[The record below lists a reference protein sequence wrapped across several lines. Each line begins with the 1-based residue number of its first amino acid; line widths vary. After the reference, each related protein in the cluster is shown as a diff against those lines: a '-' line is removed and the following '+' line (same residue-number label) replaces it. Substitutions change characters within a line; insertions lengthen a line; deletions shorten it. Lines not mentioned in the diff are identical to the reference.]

1 MLNTLIL
8 MTHNGYLFSPG
19 SMEYSFLIQTAGIVK
34 IFNREQEVIL
44 KKHNNRKKE
53 YNNSKE
59 FGENYVQIMERK
71 TVILKSIDD

>member
-8 MTHNGYLFSPG
+8 TILNVYPMSPA
-19 SMEYSFLIQTAGIVK
+19 SMEFSFLIQTAGIAK
-34 IFNREQEVIL
+34 IFNREQGAIL

-59 FGENYVQIMERK
+59 IGENYVKIMQRK
-71 TVILKSIDD
+71 TVITKFIDD